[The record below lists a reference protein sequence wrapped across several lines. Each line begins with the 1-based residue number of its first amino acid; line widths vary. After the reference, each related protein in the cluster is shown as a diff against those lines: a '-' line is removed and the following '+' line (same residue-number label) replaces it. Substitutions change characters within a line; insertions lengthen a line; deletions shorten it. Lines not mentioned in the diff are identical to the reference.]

1 MHFVL
6 MWHGCMPGRKG
17 KSNAGAKP
25 IDVVL
30 VVKMLILQHLYNFA
44 DEGFEYQVRDR
55 LPFMRFLGLQ
65 MGDRIPDA
73 KTDWLFRERLKDLK
87 LVEVLFDRFH
97 EQLAAHGY
105 VARASQ
111 MVETPPSWWCRANL
125 ATGKKTPGSKNT

>member
-17 KSNAGAKP
+17 KSNTGAIKS

-30 VVKMLILQHLYNFA
+30 VVKMLVLQHLYNLA
-44 DEGFEYQVRDR
+44 DEGIEYQVRDR
-55 LPFMRFLGLQ
+55 LSFMRFLRLQ
-65 MGDRIPDA
+65 LEDRVPDA

-97 EQLAAHGY
+97 EHMARPLMAIWLAQ
-105 VARASQ
+105 AR
-111 MVETPPSWWCRANL
+111 W
-125 ATGKKTPGSKNT
+125 